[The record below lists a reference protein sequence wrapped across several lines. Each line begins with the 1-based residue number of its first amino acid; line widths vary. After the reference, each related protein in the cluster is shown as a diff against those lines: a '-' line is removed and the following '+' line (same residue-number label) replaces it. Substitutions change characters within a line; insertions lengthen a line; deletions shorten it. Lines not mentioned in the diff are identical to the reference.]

1 MSAKYI
7 AVGWNRQKRIY
18 DLSAFAGVLAYI
30 SVYVGVSAVLHPT
43 AVAETLII
51 RSTGTAAFLLL
62 HVILSIGPLC
72 RLDRR
77 FLPWLYN
84 RRHLGVMMFVLALT
98 HGVLSILHFHG
109 FGDLNPLLSL
119 FVSETEYTS
128 LTNFPFQP
136 LGFFALII
144 LFLMAATSHD
154 FWLKNL
160 TPPVWKTLHML
171 VYVAYALIVM
181 HVGLGILQETRNP
194 AFAVVTGAGLVWV
207 LGLHLVAAFRSDEPL
222 PPKHAPTN
230 NYIED
235 GYVYVCQ
242 TGDIAPDRAKIV
254 TVAGERIAVFR
265 YAGED
270 DVSLLSAISN
280 VCRHQNGP
288 LGEGRIVDG
297 CVVCPWHGFQYD
309 PATGS
314 SPPPY
319 TEKVPTFPVYVDDD
333 QRVYVDPQPRPPG
346 SFVEP
351 ARLEVTQSEHQA

>member
-1 MSAKYI
+1 MSAKYV

-18 DLSAFAGVLAYI
+18 DLAMLGFVVSYI
-30 SVYVGVSAVLHPT
+30 AVFVGVSAVLHPT

-84 RRHLGVMMFVLALT
+84 RRHLGVMMFALALA

-109 FGDLNPLLSL
+109 FGDVNPLLSL
-119 FVSETEYTS
+119 FVSENDYTDFA
-128 LTNFPFQP
+128 NFPFQP
-136 LGFFALII
+136 LGFFALVI

-171 VYVAYALIVM
+171 VYVAYGLIVL
-181 HVGLGILQETRNP
+181 HVALGILQETRNP
-194 AFAVVTGAGLVWV
+194 SFAIVTGAGLTWV
-207 LGLHLVAAFRSDEPL
+207 LTLHLVAALRSDEPR
-222 PPKHAPTN
+222 PPKHAPAN
-230 NYIED
+230 NYIEN
-235 GYVYVCQ
+235 GCVYVCKA
-242 TGDIAPDRAKIV
+242 GDIAPNRAKIV

-265 YAGED
+265 RAGTD
-270 DVSLLSAISN
+270 DATLISAISN

-309 PATGS
+309 PNTGA

-319 TEKVPTFPVYVDDD
+319 TEKVPVFAVYVDEE
-333 QRVYVDPQPRPPG
+333 QRVYVDPHPKTPG
-346 SFVEP
+346 TFVEP
-351 ARLEVTQSEHQA
+351 AQVKLTEATDEG